1 MRKQKGEGESNNN
14 ELKNRTEEIIKIADS
29 MILNID
35 LAIKL
40 IYLIDFDTENKYKSD
55 YYYKLKKEL
64 EEK

>member
-1 MRKQKGEGESNNN
+1 MRKKKEESNNN
-14 ELKNRTEEIIKIADS
+14 ELKNHTEEIIKIADS

-40 IYLIDFDTENKYKSD
+40 ICLIDFDTEDKYKSD

>member
-1 MRKQKGEGESNNN
+1 MSKKKEENNNN
-14 ELKNRTEEIIKIADS
+14 ELKNHIDEITKIADS

-40 IYLIDFDTENKYKSD
+40 ICLIDFDTEDKYKSE